1 MVYYFYVAA
10 IVAPAAAWWVSSGWV
25 VGILVWPTALISS
38 AITMRLL
45 VLSGVVYN
53 TGGVVSPIL
62 LAVWGAAS
70 GWWLSLLLL

>member
-10 IVAPAAAWWVSSGWV
+10 IVAPAAAWWASSGWV

-70 GWWLSLLLL
+70 GWWLSLLL